1 MMTREQRGL
10 RFAAGVTMGFGLM
23 TALAALPQLAA
34 PTVMLADIL
43 IWPVDGA
50 ETGSLPEARLLYA
63 IAGGVLTGWGWMIWL
78 LAGEA
83 MDRQPELVR
92 AIIRQSLLLW
102 FAVDST
108 GSVLAG
114 APLNVLANG
123 AFLALFLVPTL
134 QQAPAKAA

>member
-1 MMTREQRGL
+1 MTREQRGL

-23 TALAALPQLAA
+23 TALAALPQLAT

-63 IAGGVLTGWGWMIWL
+63 IAGGALTGWGWMIWL

-83 MDRQPELVR
+83 MDRQPGLVR

-134 QQAPAKAA
+134 LQAPAKAA

>member
-1 MMTREQRGL
+1 MTREQRGL